1 MMIKLSNK
9 IFLFLTIVIFSF
21 SVASYSQA
29 EKPSVLFINPGKTG
43 EVFWDM
49 VSNFMMAAA
58 HDLNLDAKIVYAERD
73 HLKMIDLAKEAVQSD
88 SPPNYMILVNEKLA
102 AGRML
107 DEIPPSIKIVLL
119 NNTLSV
125 EQINRY
131 GKPRETVS
139 NWIAHIY
146 PNHEKAG
153 YDIAQSIIS
162 AQQSSKQLKSIKK
175 IGLLAIGGSRA
186 TTASSLRLSGLQRA
200 LREYPNVE
208 LQQTIHSQWRRDKA
222 ESQIYGLIRRWPD
235 TQLIW
240 AANDPMALGAID
252 AVIKRNKRP
261 GENIFVGGL
270 NWSTEALEKIV
281 NGTMVTSIGGHFMQ
295 GAWAMVLI
303 HDYHKGLDFK
313 DLGFEF
319 TAPMT
324 VIDQTNVARYLE
336 IFGDQNWDKIDFKKF
351 SRWENKPQK
360 IYQFQLTQI
369 LNQFRKQ

>member
-9 IFLFLTIVIFSF
+9 IFLFLTIVISSF

-58 HDLNLDAKIVYAERD
+58 HDLNLDAKVVYAERD

-131 GKPRETVS
+131 GKPRQTVP

-303 HDYHKGLDFK
+303 HDYHKGLDFE

-360 IYQFQLTQI
+360 IYQFQLTKI

>member
-131 GKPRETVS
+131 GKPRQMVP

-303 HDYHKGLDFK
+303 HDYHKGLDFE

-360 IYQFQLTQI
+360 IYQFQLTKI

>member
-9 IFLFLTIVIFSF
+9 IFLFLTIVISSF

-131 GKPRETVS
+131 GKPRQTVP

-303 HDYHKGLDFK
+303 HDYHKGLDFE

-360 IYQFQLTQI
+360 IYQFQLTKI

>member
-1 MMIKLSNK
+1 MMSKLSNK
-9 IFLFLTIVIFSF
+9 IFVFLTIVVFSF
-21 SVASYSQA
+21 SVSSYSQA

-58 HDLNLDAKIVYAERD
+58 YDLNLDAKVVYAERD

-88 SPPNYMILVNEKLA
+88 TPPNYMILVNEKLA

-107 DEIPPSIKIVLL
+107 DEIPSSVKIILL
-119 NNTLSV
+119 NNTLSA
-125 EQINRY
+125 EQVNRY
-131 GKPRETVS
+131 GKPRETVP

-162 AQQSSKQLKSIKK
+162 AQQSSTEFKSIKK

-186 TTASSLRLSGLQRA
+186 TTASSLRLSGLKRA
-200 LREYPNVE
+200 LREHPNVE

-222 ESQIYGLIRRWPD
+222 ESQIYGLIRRWSG

-252 AVIKRNKRP
+252 AVVKRNRIP

-281 NGTMVTSIGGHFMQ
+281 DGKMVASIGGHFMQ

-303 HDYHKGLDFK
+303 HDYHKGADFE

-324 VIDQTNVARYLE
+324 VIDKTNVARYLA
-336 IFGDQNWDKIDFKKF
+336 IFGDQNWDKIDFNKF
-351 SRWENKPQK
+351 SRWKNTSQK
-360 IYQFQLTQI
+360 NYQFNLIQI
-369 LNQFRKQ
+369 LNQFKNQ